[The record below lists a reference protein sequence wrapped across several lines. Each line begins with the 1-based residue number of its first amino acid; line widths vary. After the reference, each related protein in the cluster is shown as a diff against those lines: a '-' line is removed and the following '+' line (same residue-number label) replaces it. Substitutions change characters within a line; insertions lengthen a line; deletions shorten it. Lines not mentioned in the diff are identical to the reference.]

1 MCGCRDNEAVKYK
14 AVKRI
19 YGNRLKSALTRRVI
33 GAIITAR
40 EIEVACFN
48 SSPFDVAD
56 TGEKG

>member
-1 MCGCRDNEAVKYK
+1 MRRGEEDCADSIRVRSLPCPGK
-14 AVKRI
+14 I
-19 YGNRLKSALTRRVI
+19 ALTGSAI

>member
-1 MCGCRDNEAVKYK
+1 M
-14 AVKRI
+14 KRAKI
-19 YGNRLKSALTRRVI
+19 ALTQSAI